1 MIIDTNNRV
10 MRRILAEKNYANLAS
25 QVTIMQNVFK
35 SDVMSMNDKFNKLQ
49 QLITAEDS
57 DKNTIIKHIDDMISD
72 MDSYSVG
79 LTTLKNNI
87 K

>member
-10 MRRILAEKNYANLAS
+10 MRRILAEKNYANLAN
-25 QVTIMQNVFK
+25 QVTTMQNVFK
-35 SDVMSMNDKFNKLQ
+35 SDVMSMNNKFNRLQ

>member
-10 MRRILAEKNYANLAS
+10 MRRILAEKNYANLAN
-25 QVTIMQNVFK
+25 QVTTMQNVFK
-35 SDVMSMNDKFNKLQ
+35 SDVMSMNNKFNKLQ

>member
-10 MRRILAEKNYANLAS
+10 MRRILAEKNYANLAN
-25 QVTIMQNVFK
+25 QVTTMQNVFK